1 MQDYIRYQEAE
12 RLLSLYPDMKVLT
25 ENIRRQIKGIS
36 EGGDNRDDDI
46 AGLALRHALLNDM
59 PVCPTNTISDKTCR
73 TAIEYKKVIDSEK
86 AEALQELLTELT
98 LLENVIDKI
107 NIGMTVLSEVQRDI
121 IQARYWEG
129 LTWSEIAGKLI
140 MAESS
145 CKQRRKE
152 ALERLCKVVRIA
164 MDEYEAVLRLF
175 S

>member
-25 ENIRRQIKGIS
+25 ENIRRQIKCIS
-36 EGGDNRDDDI
+36 AGGDNRDDDI
-46 AGLALRHALLNDM
+46 AGLALRHASFDEI
-59 PVCPTNTISDKTCR
+59 PGHSAGSISDKTCR
-73 TAIEYKKVIDSEK
+73 IAVEYQKVLENES
-86 AEALQELLTELT
+86 AGALQELRAELISI
-98 LLENVIDKI
+98 ENVIDKI

-145 CKQRRKE
+145 CKQRRRE
-152 ALERLCKVVRIA
+152 ALERLCKVVRIS
-164 MDEYEAVLRLF
+164 MDEFETVLGLF